1 MQLRAMA
8 VALGSNGHSGLLTQG
23 DKGQG
28 KREPFFLADLKS
40 NFKFA
45 RFSCRFKIKVVLL
58 PMEYQKVFL

>member
-28 KREPFFLADLKS
+28 KRE
-40 NFKFA
+40 
-45 RFSCRFKIKVVLL
+45 SCKFKIQL
-58 PMEYQKVFL
+58 